1 MNPALSWGMPIH
13 TLSKDAPALRAE
25 GVVKRYGK
33 LSVLTDVSI
42 TVPRGEVL
50 ALVGESGAGKTTL
63 LRLFNRMI
71 MADEGT
77 VSVGGREVGSINP
90 VRLRRSIG
98 YVQQEGGLLP
108 HWSVLRN
115 VSLVPWL
122 RGMVSPQ
129 ELACKALRLV
139 GLPPEEFA
147 KRRPRE
153 LSGGQR
159 QRVALARAL
168 AAEPEIILLDEPF
181 RALDA
186 ITRAELVDT
195 VQVLLRDIGITV
207 LMVTHDLRSALQM
220 SDRVAV
226 LRAGKLEQV
235 ADPAG
240 LCAAPATPYVKHLL
254 ERAGVEVGA

>member
-1 MNPALSWGMPIH
+1 MPIH
-13 TLSKDAPALRAE
+13 ILAEDAPALSAE

-33 LSVLTDVSI
+33 LSVLDGVSI
-42 TVPRGEVL
+42 TVPRGELV

-71 MADEGT
+71 LADEGS
-77 VSVGGREVGSINP
+77 VSVGGREVESINP

-122 RGMVSPQ
+122 RGMASPQ
-129 ELACKALRLV
+129 DLAAKALRLV

-147 KRRPRE
+147 KRRPRQ

-159 QRVALARAL
+159 QRVALARGL

-186 ITRAELVDT
+186 ITRAELVDA
-195 VQVLLRDIGITV
+195 VQVLLREIGITV
-207 LMVTHDLRSALQM
+207 LMVTHDLRSALRM

-235 ADPAG
+235 ADPDS
-240 LCAAPATPYVKHLL
+240 LCASPATPYVKHLL
-254 ERAGVEVGA
+254 DRAGVAAAP

>member
-1 MNPALSWGMPIH
+1 MHTH
-13 TLSKDAPALRAE
+13 TLSDDAPALSAE
-25 GVVKRYGK
+25 GVVKRYGE
-33 LSVLTDVSI
+33 LPVLDGVSI
-42 TVPRGEVL
+42 TVPRGEVV

-71 MADEGT
+71 RADAGT
-77 VSVGGREVGSINP
+77 VSVGGREVETINP

-122 RGMVSPQ
+122 RAMASPPD
-129 ELACKALRLV
+129 LACKALRLV

-168 AAEPEIILLDEPF
+168 AAEPEVILLDEPF

-186 ITRAELVDT
+186 ITRSELVDA
-195 VQVLLRDIGITV
+195 VQVLLREIRITV
-207 LMVTHDLRSALQM
+207 LMVTHDLRSALRM

-235 ADPAG
+235 ADPDG
-240 LCAAPATPYVKHLL
+240 LRRTPATPYVKHLL
-254 ERAGVEVGA
+254 DRAGVELAP